1 MSVDKQRV
9 QAVELLN
16 SLGYRWTGLAWEGS
30 APAHALH
37 VEADALHGLLMEFA
51 GELAG
56 CLEETALSDK
66 LDLIGEALEAYE
78 QHRWPD
84 GRIPGGNG

>member
-16 SLGYRWTGLAWEGS
+16 SLGYRWTGLVWEGS

-37 VEADALHGLLMEFA
+37 VEADAWRRHRFPANSSSLVRHLKHTNSIDGPMGKSPAARANAA
-51 GELAG
+51 G
-56 CLEETALSDK
+56 
-66 LDLIGEALEAYE
+66 
-78 QHRWPD
+78 P
-84 GRIPGGNG
+84 